1 VDDPAQVRATRAARR
16 DPLHAPDEPLALW
29 ARPFDAPASPW
40 AAPAAPGEPDCSVR
54 LIVQRELTTVAEART
69 ALATA
74 LGVPAAELTL
84 VLRGAALRRD
94 DALIWDEGANA
105 QRLLYWR
112 RTPSANT
119 TQRQA

>member
-1 VDDPAQVRATRAARR
+1 
-16 DPLHAPDEPLALW
+16 
-29 ARPFDAPASPW
+29 
-40 AAPAAPGEPDCSVR
+40 VR

-112 RTPSANT
+112 RTPGANT